1 MNYGQMR
8 TTFILIVIVV
18 FALSGCG
25 QRGGQGLG
33 GGHGF
38 ETGACVLRNDI
49 DCSNGIYFWKS
60 VFKLNGY
67 EKAFLKTHE
76 VKRLYV
82 KMFDVAAEKDWN
94 TDGKDVVPVAT
105 TRFVSERPAAVS
117 IIPTVYITLEA
128 LRLSCGKEPEL
139 AKNIVD
145 RVLAMVSYNDLG
157 PVEAIQLDCDWTGST
172 RNSYFT
178 LCREVRKL
186 ISGKGILLSGTV
198 RLHQV
203 YDDALPFDK
212 SVLMIYNLGG
222 IRSAATRNSILD
234 YDTVKKFVNRQAAL
248 KDFDFAY
255 PTFGWGVWFR
265 GNEFMGLLRTT
276 DFSDRESFEPC
287 GAGSVTVLKRQTIE
301 NHEIRPGDT
310 IRIENSDIREIMKVK
325 DRIECLLGR
334 EAHGNIIYHLDSLN
348 LSKYAEN
355 EIKKIYR

>member
-1 MNYGQMR
+1 MR
-8 TTFILIVIVV
+8 TKFILIVIIAL
-18 FALSGCG
+18 ALSGCG
-25 QRGGQGLG
+25 QREGRRQG
-33 GGHGF
+33 GGHGSA
-38 ETGACVLRNDI
+38 TGAGVLRNDI

-67 EKAFLKTHE
+67 EETFLKIHE

-82 KMFDVAAEKDWN
+82 KVFDVAAEKDWD
-94 TDGKDVVPVAT
+94 TDGKEVVPVAT
-105 TRFVSERPAAVS
+105 TRFVSEKPADVS

-128 LRLSCGKEPEL
+128 LRLSGGKEPEL

-157 PVEAIQLDCDWTGST
+157 PIEAIQLDCDWTGST
-172 RNSYFT
+172 RDSYFS
-178 LCREVRKL
+178 LCREVRRL

-203 YDDALPFDK
+203 YDDGLPFDK

-222 IRSAATRNSILD
+222 LRSASARNSILD
-234 YDTVKKFVNRQAAL
+234 CDTVRKYVNRQAEL

-276 DFSDRESFEPC
+276 DFSDREAFEPC
-287 GAGSVTVLKRQTIE
+287 DGGSVKVLKCQNIE

-310 IRIENSDIREIMKVK
+310 IRIETSDIGEILKAK
-325 DRIECLLGR
+325 DRIERFLGR

-355 EIKKIYR
+355 EIEKIYR